1 MGRQSSARA
10 GAEQQRAPF
19 SLWSRPP
26 EGYTLTLTSMACPM
40 RFLLLLVSVVVALF
54 VVGKSTQ
61 TQTGAATTTK
71 TKTKR
76 KELLSFGWEAFSGL
90 YLWRIYKQHHHQKV

>member
-1 MGRQSSARA
+1 MGRQSQSPAAARA
-10 GAEQQRAPF
+10 LLIVVSPA
-19 SLWSRPP
+19 L
-26 EGYTLTLTSMACPM
+26 EGYTHTPTSMACPM

-61 TQTGAATTTK
+61 TQTATTTK

-90 YLWRIYKQHHHQKV
+90 YLWRVYKQQHHQKV

>member
-1 MGRQSSARA
+1 
-10 GAEQQRAPF
+10 
-19 SLWSRPP
+19 
-26 EGYTLTLTSMACPM
+26 M

-61 TQTGAATTTK
+61 TSTQTTK

-90 YLWRIYKQHHHQKV
+90 YLWRIYKQQHHHQKV